1 MFSCVPR
8 SSSPGSTGSWESPFK
23 GSCQHW
29 ALDETLQDED
39 TGVVSFLALFFTSHA
54 LFLARQA
61 LQPACSS
68 LSAPNETT
76 LTTEEAQICS
86 YTLAVPWADTTKSW
100 FHSRFCWCKGMLR
113 GVTAFTLTGECL
125 SIKHVVSN
133 LLGQMPKVKTHSNFT
148 CSKGFARCLMPSPS
162 PAKENMKIWSW
173 SLFPSLQI
181 MRFAQKLWQKMYQ
194 VFNCSFYLPFDS
206 QLHGL
211 WAVKSF
217 LLALLY

>member
-100 FHSRFCWCKGMLR
+100 FRSRFCWCKGMLR

-148 CSKGFARCLMPSPS
+148 CSKGFAGCLMPSQVLLRKTWKYGHGPS
-162 PAKENMKIWSW
+162 SHH
-173 SLFPSLQI
+173 S
-181 MRFAQKLWQKMYQ
+181 KLWDLLR
-194 VFNCSFYLPFDS
+194 NCDKKCTKYVTALFIYLLTLNCMDF
-206 QLHGL
+206 GL
-211 WAVKSF
+211 SKAFS
-217 LLALLY
+217 